1 MRSAI
6 TATVAVAACLVAT
19 GMLGEASA
27 EAPTSAA
34 PTPTVSVD
42 GVAQTPVAQDANA
55 ASADAAYR
63 QAMAAA
69 EADGQSKA
77 EFLAGKASVA
87 LGAVQSIVEGG
98 GSIACSGGE
107 SESGY
112 VEYEGEQPD
121 FGSRVVTTVAP
132 EEASGVARAPGV
144 RKPQAKRSK
153 KKKPTAHKSGATSCM
168 LSAEVSLTYAIS

>member
-34 PTPTVSVD
+34 PAPTVSVD
-42 GVAQTPVAQDANA
+42 GVAQAPVAQGANA

-98 GSIACSGGE
+98 GSIACTGGE

-112 VEYEGEQPD
+112 AEYEGEQPD
-121 FGSRVVTTVAP
+121 FGSRVVTAVAP
-132 EEASGVARAPGV
+132 EASGVARAPSV

-153 KKKPTAHKSGATSCM
+153 KKKPTAHKAGAVSCM